1 MYDIID
7 SGQNKHQM
15 VWDLGPRC
23 NFDCTY
29 CHSGM
34 HDNHSPHAS
43 LEELKKTAKFIDE
56 YYKLY
61 SQFHKQPWQRTIVFT
76 GGEPASNPDFVD
88 LIKWIKQEYPDI
100 KMSLTTNGT
109 WDHRRLNDILECI
122 NFVTIS
128 YHTEGHPKLKEKVIK
143 NILEMYKHKPENMR
157 VNVMMHSGDENF
169 KECQDLIANV
179 LEPNGIN
186 FVPRIIGER
195 LDKKKFVDTKKPE
208 RRKVH
213 EYTPEQTKYIQSFW
227 SKENKKKVKDP
238 NSKILRKMGRMCC
251 GKVDLNVRENGEWST
266 IKFLENTEFTGWRC
280 LVNWYFLH
288 IEQGND
294 VIYHHQTCR
303 TNLDSEIGPIG
314 TLSESHKIIDR
325 LKEEMEMG
333 GLPFIECPRPHC
345 GCGICVPKAKEV
357 DDAINLWNKYILE
370 DLSPY

>member
-34 HDNHSPHAS
+34 HNNFSPHAS
-43 LEELKKTAKFIDE
+43 LEELKDTARFIDE
-56 YYKLY
+56 YYQIYAK
-61 SQFHKQPWQRTIVFT
+61 FHREGMLTRSIVFT
-76 GGEPASNPDFVD
+76 GGEPAANPNFYE
-88 LIKWIKQEYPDI
+88 LIKWIKREYPDI

-109 WDHRRLNDILECI
+109 WDHRKINDILESI

-128 YHTEGHPKLKEKVIK
+128 YHTEGRDVLKKKVIS

-169 KECQDLIANV
+169 KECQDLIHNI

-186 FVPRIIGER
+186 FVPRIIGEK
-195 LDKKKFVDTKKPE
+195 LDKKLAFDPGDPT

-213 EYTPEQTKYIQSFW
+213 EYTPEQNEYLRAYW
-227 SKENKKKVKDP
+227 SKQNKKEIKDP
-238 NSKILRKMGRMCC
+238 KSKIARKMGRMCC
-251 GKVDLNVRENGEWST
+251 GKIDMNVKEDGEWST
-266 IKFLENTEFTGWRC
+266 VKFLENTEFTGWHC

-294 VIYHHQTCR
+294 IVYHHQTCR
-303 TNLDSEIGPIG
+303 TNMDSEIGPIG
-314 TLSESHKIIDR
+314 TLSEKGKILDR
-325 LKEEMEMG
+325 LRSMKT
-333 GLPFIECPRPHC
+333 PPIITCPNPHC
-345 GCGICVPKAKEV
+345 GCGICVPKAKTKE
-357 DDAINLWNKYILE
+357 DALELWNKYF
-370 DLSPY
+370 SPSSGPL